1 MVRSI
6 VKKLHERV
14 TQGEV
19 KLGENKMYGTQM
31 RMGLYGY
38 DMPGEAPAKPGVGCS
53 VAKQPSS
60 IFSKKKE
67 VWNLGSTK

>member
-1 MVRSI
+1 MERPTRRMVRSI

-14 TQGEV
+14 SQGEV

-38 DMPGEAPAKPGVGCS
+38 DMPGEAPAKPGV
-53 VAKQPSS
+53 A
-60 IFSKKKE
+60 
-67 VWNLGSTK
+67 